1 MFYMCA
7 KNAQSMPL
15 LNIQISRHEEF
26 QASGISL
33 FHQNCNEKVSEK
45 DWQLFYLLTAY
56 TEILK

>member
-7 KNAQSMPL
+7 KNAQGMPL
-15 LNIQISRHEEF
+15 LNIQISRHDEF

-33 FHQNCNEKVSEK
+33 IHQNCNAKVYEK
-45 DWQLFYLLTAY
+45 DWQLFYLLTAD